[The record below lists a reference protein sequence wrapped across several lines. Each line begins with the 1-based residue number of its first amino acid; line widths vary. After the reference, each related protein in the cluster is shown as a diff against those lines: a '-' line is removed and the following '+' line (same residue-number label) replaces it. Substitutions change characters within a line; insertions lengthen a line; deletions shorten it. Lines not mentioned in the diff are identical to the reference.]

1 LGPIPF
7 VASCTGSTGLASRW
21 PPCSGQQH
29 HSACSIIR
37 ARRCDDIHTHLHT
50 RHGST
55 RESQRPCTTPLD
67 GDPVRTFLPPHIR
80 APERINQTSSCSNGD
95 FTKHC
100 KSVTF
105 VRSLGVLARSASV
118 QYVRRRAH
126 PWIPILLTWVQ
137 RILQASQLHHDDGFL
152 ASSSMKPLH
161 CMHGQHCLRAR
172 MKLRGVRTRTGGY
185 YCECEHNH
193 TWNSTQPAARRLACH
208 TIVCNEAVLVCL
220 HPLPHYRLL
229 DHLARSAS
237 VQYDGVRIHGFQ
249 IC

>member
-1 LGPIPF
+1 
-7 VASCTGSTGLASRW
+7 
-21 PPCSGQQH
+21 
-29 HSACSIIR
+29 
-37 ARRCDDIHTHLHT
+37 
-50 RHGST
+50 
-55 RESQRPCTTPLD
+55 
-67 GDPVRTFLPPHIR
+67 
-80 APERINQTSSCSNGD
+80 
-95 FTKHC
+95 
-100 KSVTF
+100 
-105 VRSLGVLARSASV
+105 
-118 QYVRRRAH
+118 
-126 PWIPILLTWVQ
+126 
-137 RILQASQLHHDDGFL
+137 
-152 ASSSMKPLH
+152 
-161 CMHGQHCLRAR
+161 MHGQHCLRAR